1 MSLLFYLILTC
12 VLSVA
17 ISAFC
22 SLAEASLL
30 SLSPVRLEALKRE
43 GKRYASIWLK
53 LKDELDK
60 SISAVLI
67 LNTIS
72 NTGGATLAGFLFDQV
87 FGSDWLWVFM
97 ILLTLSILFFAEL
110 GPKVLGAV
118 YCEKL
123 APTLGPI
130 LYSIVNILQP
140 LVIITEKFSRRFKGD
155 GDNTKLS
162 ALDIEVM
169 AQLARNKKVIALEQE
184 KMIISATKFSMTAI
198 NEVMLPAEWIVFLNL
213 KDTVANNLELARHA
227 LHSRYPV
234 SSSDNIQDVNGYIN
248 YKDLVAIEPDANY
261 DLISLEAFI
270 RPILALEDE
279 LDLNTA
285 FKRLTARRHH
295 IALVRNKK
303 KRVVG
308 LVTLED
314 IIEELVGEIEDEFD
328 QSNDIIIRIRPNFW
342 RVGADLSIERLEKI
356 LQLSIDVPPSAKEL
370 TLANWLKAK
379 IGDTRYPGVTYEQDG
394 IKFVVQQ
401 ARRGRIFQVL
411 VEVRQPTTQ
420 SQGGWEMD

>member
-1 MSLLFYLILTC
+1 MLFYLILTC
-12 VLSVA
+12 ILSVA

-43 GKRYASIWLK
+43 GKRYASLWLK
-53 LKDELDK
+53 LKEELDK
-60 SISAVLI
+60 SISAILI

-72 NTGGATLAGFLFDQV
+72 NTGGATLAGFLFDKV
-87 FGSDWLWVFM
+87 YGTEMVWLFM
-97 ILLTLSILFFAEL
+97 MILTLSILFFAEL

-118 YCEKL
+118 YCERL

-130 LYSIVNILQP
+130 LYSCIRILHP
-140 LVIITEKFSRRFKGD
+140 LIIITEQFSKRFKGS
-155 GDNTKLS
+155 GETSKLS
-162 ALDIEVM
+162 ALDIEVL
-169 AQLARNKKVIALEQE
+169 AQLARNKNVIALEQE
-184 KMIISATKFSMTAI
+184 QMIISATKFSKTTI
-198 NEVMLPAEWIVFLNL
+198 EEVMLPAEWIVFLNL
-213 KDTVANNLELARHA
+213 KDSVSKSLEISRHA

-234 SSSDNIQDVNGYIN
+234 SSSDSIHDIHGYIN
-248 YKDLVAIEPDANY
+248 FKDLVAIEPEAKPDE
-261 DLISLEAFI
+261 ITLESFI
-270 RPILALEDE
+270 RPILALDE
-279 LDLNTA
+279 NLDLNTA

-303 KRVVG
+303 KRTVG
-308 LVTLED
+308 LITLED

-328 QSNDIIIRIRPNFW
+328 RSNDIIIRIRHNFW

-356 LQLSIDVPPSAKEL
+356 LQLTLDVPPSAKEL

-379 IGDTRYPGVTYEQDG
+379 IGDTRYPGVTYIQDDV
-394 IKFVVQQ
+394 KFVVQQ

-411 VEVRQPTTQ
+411 VEILQPD
-420 SQGGWEMD
+420 SEAKKG